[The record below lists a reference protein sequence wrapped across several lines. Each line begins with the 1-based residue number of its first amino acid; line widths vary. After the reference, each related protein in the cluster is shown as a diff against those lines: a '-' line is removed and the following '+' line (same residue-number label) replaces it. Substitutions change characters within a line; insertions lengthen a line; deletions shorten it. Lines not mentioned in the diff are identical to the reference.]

1 MLDLSRLNPPQRAAV
16 LHGDGPLVVFAGAGS
31 GKTRVITYRI
41 AHLVGERD
49 VPADRILAV
58 TFTNKAAGEMRAR
71 IASIL
76 SGPTNPWIGTFHSI
90 CSRLLRRYAGELG
103 INPQFVIYDDTDQ
116 KAMLTRV
123 LRDLDIDE
131 RRFPPREMA
140 RFIEQQ
146 KQKLVKPEEVSVRA
160 AHEEV
165 AQRVYATYEERMQQ
179 SGALDFNDLLV
190 RMVYGLRSNEVVRFD
205 LQRKWH
211 YILVDEFQDTNLVQL
226 ELVRLLSEKYRNLCV
241 VGDDDQSI
249 YKWRGADRRNILDFQ
264 RSFPDAAVVKLEQNY
279 RSSAHI
285 LAAAM
290 AVISKNSEREPK
302 NLFTENPPG
311 AKVRLITCADERDEA
326 RAITE
331 AVRSLR
337 DHGISLSK
345 MAIFYRTHAQSR
357 VLEEEMRASNLP
369 YRVVGGQRFYER
381 AEVKDVL
388 AYLRVLVNPQDD
400 VSLLRI
406 INTPTRGIGKTTIDK
421 LLDLSAQAGQPVWN
435 TLVDPGTIDG
445 FPKAASSKL
454 AAFVGLIRGL
464 TDKVV
469 SGMGPASVVDAVL
482 EETGY
487 LTLLRAEDN
496 AEADGRIENIEEL
509 VASMREFENEAE
521 IATLAQYLELIT
533 LQTNADEIDASE
545 KLTLMT
551 VHAAKGLE
559 FPVVWVAG
567 LEERIFPLSREQ
579 SLSNADLEEERRL
592 AYVAFTRAEQRLFLS
607 YACARRLHG
616 DMLLGIPSRFLDEI
630 PGEHLELVSRVE
642 RHRSYGVQQV
652 QYGRLSTY
660 DEGSSRTEYDEQ
672 PKARPRSSDARFQI
686 PDVEVSRPAPSPQ
699 QFSRARPQFTRS
711 APRPAA
717 SQRSAPQAAFT
728 GVRGGGSSPER
739 ARGESYVDRS
749 DGDGGGGE
757 LASGMHVRH
766 AKYGEGEVLSVEA
779 GRPPK
784 VTVRFA
790 GWGVKQILASYLEP
804 G

>member
-41 AHLVGERD
+41 AHLVGERG
-49 VPADRILAV
+49 VPAERILAV

-71 IASIL
+71 IATIL
-76 SGPTNPWIGTFHSI
+76 AGASSSPWIGTFHSI
-90 CSRLLRRYAGELG
+90 CARLLRWNAAELG
-103 INPQFVIYDDTDQ
+103 IHPQFVIYDDTDQ

-146 KQKLVKPEEVSVRA
+146 KQKLIRPDEVSVRS

-165 AQRVYATYEERMQQ
+165 GQRVYRTYEERMQQ

-190 RMVYGLRSNEVVRFD
+190 RMVYGLRSNEALRFN
-205 LQRKWH
+205 LQRKWE

-264 RSFPDAAVVKLEQNY
+264 RSFSDAAVIKLEQNY

-290 AVISKNSEREPK
+290 AVISKNAEREPK
-302 NLFTENPPG
+302 SLWTDNPPG
-311 AKVRLITCADERDEA
+311 TKVRLITCADERDEA

-337 DHGISLSK
+337 DHGIALSK
-345 MAIFYRTHAQSR
+345 VAIFYRTHAQSR

-388 AYLRVLVNPQDD
+388 GYLRVLVNPNDD

-406 INTPTRGIGKTTIDK
+406 INTPARGIGKTTLDK
-421 LLDLSAQAGQPVWN
+421 VLELAAQAGQPVWD
-435 TLVDPGTIDG
+435 TLLDTRAMGTLPRAATG
-445 FPKAASSKL
+445 KLSAFVAMMQGLMEKAA
-454 AAFVGLIRGL
+454 A
-464 TDKVV
+464 
-469 SGMGPASVVDAVL
+469 GMGPASVLDAVL

-487 LTLLRAEDN
+487 LTLLREQDSV
-496 AEADGRIENIEEL
+496 EADGRIENIEEL
-509 VASMREFENEAE
+509 LASMREFEGEAE
-521 IATLAQYLELIT
+521 IPTLAQYLELIT
-533 LQTNADEIDASE
+533 LQTNSDEVDAAD

-559 FPVVWVAG
+559 FPVVWVSG
-567 LEERIFPLSREQ
+567 LEERIFPMSREQ

-616 DMLLGIPSRFLDEI
+616 DMMLGIPSRFLDEI
-630 PGEHLELVSRVE
+630 PPEHLELVSRVE
-642 RHRSYGVQQV
+642 RHRSYGAQPQT
-652 QYGRLSTY
+652 YGRLRTH
-660 DEGSSRTEYDEQ
+660 DEGGARYEYDE
-672 PKARPRSSDARFQI
+672 PRWGGRSPARSSGAELDFLAPARTSTGFT
-686 PDVEVSRPAPSPQ
+686 
-699 QFSRARPQFTRS
+699 RARPQFTRS
-711 APRPAA
+711 SPAA
-717 SQRSAPQAAFT
+717 RPRAGQGFT
-728 GVRGGGSSPER
+728 GVRGGGSSVSR
-739 ARGESYVDRS
+739 ASGESYVDRS
-749 DGDGGGGE
+749 DVDGSGYGE
-757 LASGMHVRH
+757 IASGMQVRH

-784 VTVRFA
+784 VTVRFS